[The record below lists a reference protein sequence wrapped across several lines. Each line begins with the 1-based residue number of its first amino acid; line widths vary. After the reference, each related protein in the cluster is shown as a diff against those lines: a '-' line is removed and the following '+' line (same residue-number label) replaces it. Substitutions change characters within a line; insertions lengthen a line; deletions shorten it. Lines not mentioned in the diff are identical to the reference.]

1 MANNYNQMGWKE
13 IITGLLLII
22 GGLNWGS
29 VGLLNYNIVGKLT
42 QMAGMGIILEKIV
55 YILIGITGIYMLYD
69 IIKFYMTK

>member
-55 YILIGITGIYMLYD
+55 YILIGIAGIYMLYD